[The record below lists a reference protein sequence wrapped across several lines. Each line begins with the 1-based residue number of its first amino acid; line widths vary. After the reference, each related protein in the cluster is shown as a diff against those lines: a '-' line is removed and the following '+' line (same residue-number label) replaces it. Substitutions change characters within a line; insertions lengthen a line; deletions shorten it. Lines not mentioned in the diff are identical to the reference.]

1 MPAGQSNAKPKP
13 QAAQTRQSE
22 FEKRVSGPL
31 LQKIFSRSKPSQDQ
45 QAEARAKAKAKA
57 EAEAKAKA
65 KAKAK
70 ASASAEPQRAEKT
83 EKCNHCGRTYATKA
97 NLYKHLRDVHNTQ
110 RR

>member
-57 EAEAKAKA
+57 EA
-65 KAKAK
+65 
-70 ASASAEPQRAEKT
+70 SAEPQRAEKT